1 MEATNRVYVG
11 NLDPSVTQQEMEAET
26 RRFGET
32 TSVWVARSPPGFAFI
47 EFAEVRDAQACI
59 DGLDHHC
66 PWMGKCVGA
75 GNLRYFRLFN
85 WSWLTYSLYMCVC
98 IALKESGVGS

>member
-1 MEATNRVYVG
+1 MHLAG
-11 NLDPSVTQQEMEAET
+11 LLGSGMQL
-26 RRFGET
+26 
-32 TSVWVARSPPGFAFI
+32 SPPPLPPSSSSLAG
-47 EFAEVRDAQACI
+47 ACI

-98 IALKESGVGS
+98 IALKEGGLGS